1 MSNATAT
8 KPKAETAS
16 EKKTRL
22 SRPRE
27 ESMTDILNTLKAN
40 RERHARLLAEDDEKI
55 KEQEAKITNF
65 NKGRAEREAKAAR
78 LAEEKKAR
86 EAKKAENAPAE
97 IAKLEA
103 AAARAIAKA
112 EEYKKLIAGK
122 K

>member
-8 KPKAETAS
+8 KTETAA

-55 KEQEAKITNF
+55 KEQEAKIANF
-65 NKGRAEREAKAAR
+65 NKGRSEREAKAAR

-112 EEYKKLIAGK
+112 EEYKKLIAAK